1 MSRDTDKNL
10 FIVFFIPRLYQ
21 HLFSGLANFEALGN
35 QIIKEIRIAH
45 AFRQADK
52 VKELSTLLNNIPIRE
67 HQLIAQ
73 YYLIWCDLRESKY
86 DTKNLEAVIEHS
98 QTYKAKAL
106 SSRAAFEVYK
116 GQPDIAM
123 YFYTEALKSFPTTS
137 EYIHIS
143 RAIAV
148 LKAQEG
154 FHNSALKDLESLI
167 PMIRYAEP
175 LVCYDVL
182 NSYAAELC
190 EAERKQEA
198 RHVCKLVLSSP
209 FTHAYPEWQETA
221 QELREPNRSS
231 VAIKYTP
238 SILRN
243 VLPMPEIQHASTRQ
257 IRYNQP
263 ARVLNLQQWKKKMG
277 KESDDKPHKPT
288 DQLSDREA
296 LLRIVDLASTP
307 GLSDEALLEMVKAL
321 EQIVDKAQR
330 SPKPDDTDG
339 A

>member
-1 MSRDTDKNL
+1 
-10 FIVFFIPRLYQ
+10 
-21 HLFSGLANFEALGN
+21 
-35 QIIKEIRIAH
+35 
-45 AFRQADK
+45 
-52 VKELSTLLNNIPIRE
+52 
-67 HQLIAQ
+67 
-73 YYLIWCDLRESKY
+73 
-86 DTKNLEAVIEHS
+86 
-98 QTYKAKAL
+98 
-106 SSRAAFEVYK
+106 
-116 GQPDIAM
+116 M